1 MNYFEFTKDM
11 VSFDYKSC
19 DTHNELS
26 LFNGIL
32 TGGRDKKQQNNAD
45 LLVLLDGIDNYCYY
59 GDILDNTG
67 KLKPKEEQRKIFFPV
82 KDMGIPADDKNFKT
96 VIDLIKK
103 YLDDGKRVH
112 IQCIGGHGRTGMFIA
127 CLVGKYI
134 DNIDKPI
141 EWTRE
146 NYCTKAVESLIQ
158 IEYVEK
164 FTGKKEEE
172 IKGSKDIAIA
182 STYTGTNHFSDLT
195 FPSNKTTTNKT
206 VSSIIDNFEEE
217 DLIIFCSVDIVDEL
231 DYEEIKTYIEAYEE
245 QKEEVLTK
253 LINISKLKEEFGR
266 YYIKEKTGGGG
277 GFISYKPFD
286 IEKNLEAIRGE
297 VYIECTDFMENLR
310 ESIYL
315 NRKN

>member
-1 MNYFEFTKDM
+1 MNYFDIYNKD
-11 VSFDYKSC
+11 VVAFDYKSC
-19 DTHNELS
+19 DTHNELK

-32 TGGRDKKQQNNAD
+32 TGGRDEKQQNNAD

-82 KDMGIPADDKNFKT
+82 KDMSIPTHDKNFK
-96 VIDLIKK
+96 IILDLIKK

-164 FTGKKEEE
+164 FTGKKEE
-172 IKGSKDIAIA
+172 IKGSKDVAIIPT
-182 STYTGTNHFSDLT
+182 TYTGTNHFSDIT
-195 FPSNKTTTNKT
+195 FPSTTNKIT
-206 VSSIIDNFEEE
+206 SSIIDNFEEE
-217 DLIIFCSVDIVDEL
+217 DIIVFCSVDIVDGL

-266 YYIKEKTGGGG
+266 YYVKEKTGGGG
-277 GFISYKPFD
+277 RFISYKPFD
-286 IEKNLEAIRGE
+286 IEKNLEAIREE
-297 VYIECTDFMENLR
+297 VFIECVDFMENLR
-310 ESIYL
+310 ESIST
-315 NRKN
+315 KN